1 MAKAP
6 GGSSV
11 ARGFVVA
18 LLLLA
23 VSGGQALAHRS
34 PSNCNANRL
43 TLSLDQNPAGNIV
56 SGQTVVYTVGVFN
69 PGPGT
74 GIGCDVTGTTV
85 TFTCPGADGTPS
97 GQTTVL
103 GTGLSFPADNSGDTI
118 FPSVSCKI
126 VVTSGVTSATA
137 RAQAGQNTGNRA
149 ADLTKGVLH
158 DSAIDDPFVR
168 INDLSLTVN
177 TCVAKVDKQVS
188 CDGGLTFHDVGLVSA
203 DDDGHTDLCLGWNAF
218 TVDGTAAAAEAIQV
232 RYVVGNAGTADLLN
246 CSIGEGNPGFPG
258 TVSVGSLAGACVADV
273 DCGNAQATCVNGAC
287 VFTSGANSAAC
298 STTLSAAEPDKATV
312 TCDCTLTPS
321 EVQAT
326 AFDEANFQCQT
337 PGLTVTKDCALRDTN
352 GNSAVTITVTNT
364 GSAALANCKVT
375 DTNLTGGG
383 CATPPGLPAGE
394 SSVAVSPNMFDL
406 GVGAPAVTATGTIT
420 GLTQDSCNTV
430 SVTCDIVGSVDPNNP
445 GHPKTLSASAQDTCE
460 TCSVKVDKQVKC
472 GAGPFIDVG
481 FETNNEDGTASCLG
495 WNAFTVNGTNV
506 AAEALT
512 VQYVAQNTGGTG
524 LFSFTVTDSNT
535 AISSTAVNIGD
546 VASGGTST
554 PVPINKT
561 CSDTL
566 DAQEPDTA
574 TVSCFCTA
582 DLNPNFKATAT
593 DTASFDCQT
602 PGLTVTKDC
611 ALRDTNGN
619 SAVTITVTNTGSAA
633 LANCKVTDTNVTDGS
648 CVTPP
653 GLPAGG
659 NAVSVSPNMFDLG
672 VGAPAV
678 TATGTITGLTQNS
691 CNAASVT
698 CEIVGSVDPN
708 NPGHAKTLTATAQ
721 DTCETCSVKVDKQ
734 IKCGA
739 GPFIDVGFVSNNE
752 DGTAS
757 CLGWNAFT
765 VNGTHTP
772 AETLT
777 VQYVIQNTGGTALFS
792 CTATDSNTVISSTA
806 VPIAD
811 MVVVGGTST
820 PVPINTTCSDTLDAS
835 EPDTATVSCFCTADK
850 NANFVATAKD
860 SASFD
865 CQTPGLVVTKDC
877 ATTDATSG
885 NNAITITV
893 QNTGTADLENCGVT
907 DTNFTAAACPAS
919 GDPTGT
925 SSAVTVSP
933 STIASLGHGSM
944 ATATGTVKDLTND
957 SCNTAT
963 VTCDIKGSQ
972 DGQGNAKKLSAK
984 AKDTCEVPICDL
996 AVEKTACVAAAAPPG
1011 AGCTGG
1017 AIALTLKYT
1026 GASISGPTTVTVTG
1040 SSRASVTYSLASLNN
1055 GDILTLASENDFTI
1069 DATAHGQSKLGA
1081 KTTVTINGTSE
1092 VLHTSCSCRATPE
1105 TNLALCNPAC
1115 LDSSSPDNTT
1125 GFKGAPSPL
1134 WTLVGLKDPSLG
1146 TETCG
1151 GTVGGGTVGE
1161 CQTDLPSAGADVTY
1175 TYKITNTGTTTVH
1188 NVTVEDDKLGTIA
1201 GSPVASIAPG
1211 GMATLTA
1218 TQSVAGTTLNT
1229 VTVTGNNGF
1238 CEAKATA
1245 AVVAPCV
1252 LGYPFTSPDPR
1263 TSVVFNESE
1272 VLRAFRPS
1280 VARPGERLMVFYNDE
1295 HALTLGVRRV
1305 LVKTSA
1311 GTSMTDYPLSPLTSS
1326 PDGVLAPQVGT
1337 MALDGDQAGTD
1348 TSSCAGFPDLCDR
1361 PLFPAL
1367 FITDITDDP
1376 SSRAGDWQFGGTPI
1390 APDAVFGTWKGAVRT
1405 VDATRTP
1412 PQITVTPDRDPA
1424 KNNYNL
1430 DGGDA
1435 APTGLTNQGYGAEIV
1450 WDVDTLLADGV
1461 LQEGRVYRV
1470 QFMVHDGDQNKVG
1483 GDTGEGCA
1491 TVFLK

>member
-1 MAKAP
+1 MSEAT

-11 ARGFVVA
+11 ATGVVLG

-23 VSGGQALAHRS
+23 ISGGQALAHRS
-34 PSNCNANRL
+34 PSDCNANRL
-43 TLSLDQNPAGNIV
+43 TPSLDQNPAGNIV
-56 SGQTVVYTVGVFN
+56 SGQTVAYTVGVFN

-85 TFTCPGADGTPS
+85 TFTCPGPDGSPS

-118 FPSVSCKI
+118 FPSVSCTI
-126 VVTSGVTSATA
+126 VVTPGVTSATA

-168 INDLSLTVN
+168 INDLSVTVN

-232 RYVVGNAGTADLLN
+232 RYAVGNAGTADLLN

-287 VFTSGANSAAC
+287 VVTSGASSAAC
-298 STTLSAAEPDKATV
+298 SATLSAAEPDKATV
-312 TCDCTLTPS
+312 TCDCTPTPG

-326 AFDEANFQCQT
+326 AFDEASFQCQT

-364 GSAALANCKVT
+364 GSAARANCKVT
-375 DTNLTGGG
+375 DTNLTG
-383 CATPPGLPAGE
+383 E
-394 SSVAVSPNMFDL
+394 S
-406 GVGAPAVTATGTIT
+406 
-420 GLTQDSCNTV
+420 
-430 SVTCDIVGSVDPNNP
+430 
-445 GHPKTLSASAQDTCE
+445 
-460 TCSVKVDKQVKC
+460 
-472 GAGPFIDVG
+472 
-481 FETNNEDGTASCLG
+481 
-495 WNAFTVNGTNV
+495 
-506 AAEALT
+506 
-512 VQYVAQNTGGTG
+512 
-524 LFSFTVTDSNT
+524 
-535 AISSTAVNIGD
+535 
-546 VASGGTST
+546 
-554 PVPINKT
+554 
-561 CSDTL
+561 
-566 DAQEPDTA
+566 
-574 TVSCFCTA
+574 CT
-582 DLNPNFKATAT
+582 
-593 DTASFDCQT
+593 
-602 PGLTVTKDC
+602 
-611 ALRDTNGN
+611 
-619 SAVTITVTNTGSAA
+619 
-633 LANCKVTDTNVTDGS
+633 
-648 CVTPP
+648 TPP

-678 TATGTITGLTQNS
+678 TAAGTITGLTQNS
-691 CNAASVT
+691 CNTASVT

-850 NANFVATAKD
+850 NADFVATAKD

-893 QNTGTADLENCGVT
+893 QNTGTADLENCGVS

-944 ATATGTVKDLTND
+944 ATVTGTAKDLTND
-957 SCNTAT
+957 SCNTAM

-984 AKDTCEVPICDL
+984 AKDTCEVPICEL
-996 AVEKTACVAAAAPPG
+996 AVEETPCVAAVAPPG
-1011 AGCTGG
+1011 PGCTGG

-1026 GASISGPTTVTVTG
+1026 GPSISGPTTVTVTG

-1069 DATAHGQSKLGA
+1069 DATAHGQSKLGS
-1081 KTTVTINGTSE
+1081 KTTVTINGDSE

-1125 GFKGAPSPL
+1125 GVKGAPSPL

-1146 TETCG
+1146 SETCG
-1151 GTVGGGTVGE
+1151 GTVGGGTGGE

-1175 TYKITNTGTTTVH
+1175 TYKITNKGTTTVH

-1201 GSPVASIAPG
+1201 GSPIASIAPG

-1280 VARPGERLMVFYNDE
+1280 VARPGARLLVVYNDE

-1337 MALDGDQAGTD
+1337 MTLDGDQAGTD
-1348 TSSCAGFPDLCDR
+1348 ASSCAGFPDLCDR

>member
-1 MAKAP
+1 MAMSKTAGCP
-6 GGSSV
+6 SV
-11 ARGFVVA
+11 ARGFVLA
-18 LLLLA
+18 LLLLG

-103 GTGLSFPADNSGDTI
+103 GTASSFPADNSGDTI
-118 FPSVSCKI
+118 FPSVSCTI
-126 VVTSGVTSATA
+126 VVTPGVTSATA

-188 CDGGLTFHDVGLVSA
+188 CDGGKTFHDVGLVSA

-218 TVDGTAAAAEAIQV
+218 TVDGTAVPAEAIQV

-375 DTNLTGGG
+375 DTNLTGES
-383 CATPPGLPAGE
+383 CTMPPGIPMA
-394 SSVAVSPNMFDL
+394 
-406 GVGAPAVTATGTIT
+406 
-420 GLTQDSCNTV
+420 
-430 SVTCDIVGSVDPNNP
+430 NNP
-445 GHPKTLSASAQDTCE
+445 
-460 TCSVKVDKQVKC
+460 
-472 GAGPFIDVG
+472 
-481 FETNNEDGTASCLG
+481 
-495 WNAFTVNGTNV
+495 V
-506 AAEALT
+506 A
-512 VQYVAQNTGGTG
+512 
-524 LFSFTVTDSNT
+524 
-535 AISSTAVNIGD
+535 
-546 VASGGTST
+546 
-554 PVPINKT
+554 
-561 CSDTL
+561 
-566 DAQEPDTA
+566 
-574 TVSCFCTA
+574 
-582 DLNPNFKATAT
+582 
-593 DTASFDCQT
+593 
-602 PGLTVTKDC
+602 
-611 ALRDTNGN
+611 
-619 SAVTITVTNTGSAA
+619 
-633 LANCKVTDTNVTDGS
+633 
-648 CVTPP
+648 
-653 GLPAGG
+653 
-659 NAVSVSPNMFDLG
+659 VSPNMFDLG

-691 CNAASVT
+691 CNTASVT

-721 DTCETCSVKVDKQ
+721 DTCETCSVQVDKQ

-739 GPFIDVGFVSNNE
+739 GPFIDVGFVTNNE

-765 VNGTHTP
+765 VNGTSTA
-772 AETLT
+772 AESLT
-777 VQYVIQNTGGTALFS
+777 VQYVAKNTGGTALFS
-792 CTATDSNTVISSTA
+792 CTVTDSNTVISSTA

-811 MVVVGGTST
+811 TIVVGGTSN

-865 CQTPGLVVTKDC
+865 CQTPGLVVTKEC

-893 QNTGTADLENCGVT
+893 QNTGTADLENCALT
-907 DTNFTAAACPAS
+907 DTNFTAAGCPAS

-984 AKDTCEVPICDL
+984 AKDTCEVPICKL
-996 AVEKTACVAAAAPPG
+996 AVEKTACVAAVAPPG
-1011 AGCTGG
+1011 PGGTGG

-1055 GDILTLASENDFTI
+1055 GDILTQASENDFTI
-1069 DATAHGQSKLGA
+1069 DATAHGQSKLGS
-1081 KTTVTINGTSE
+1081 KTTVTINGDSE

-1105 TNLALCNPAC
+1105 TNLPLCNPAC

-1134 WTLVGLKDPSLG
+1134 WTLVGLKDPKLG

-1151 GTVGGGTVGE
+1151 GTVGGGTEGE
-1161 CQTDLPSAGADVTY
+1161 CTTDLPTAGADVTY
-1175 TYKITNTGTTTVH
+1175 TYKITNKGTTTVH

-1201 GSPVASIAPG
+1201 GIPVASIAPG

-1305 LVKTSA
+1305 LVKTSG

-1326 PDGVLAPQVGT
+1326 PDGVLDPQVGSMT
-1337 MALDGDQAGTD
+1337 LDGDQAGTD

-1367 FITDITDDP
+1367 FITDITDNPD
-1376 SSRAGDWQFGGTPI
+1376 SMAGDWQAAGTPI
-1390 APDAVFGTWKGAVRT
+1390 APNAVFGTWQEAART

-1424 KNNYNL
+1424 KNNYAL

-1450 WDVDTLLADGV
+1450 WDVDP
-1461 LQEGRVYRV
+1461 
-1470 QFMVHDGDQNKVG
+1470 
-1483 GDTGEGCA
+1483 
-1491 TVFLK
+1491 